1 MTTQSTFSSLD
12 RIVNQRGSGGLFVLG
27 IIAVVI
33 GIIIGSSLDN
43 AAVSII
49 FSILGIIS
57 IIASFLFI
65 IKQYERSIILRL
77 GKYNRQV
84 GPGMRTRFPFIEIVL
99 VVDIR
104 EKVRE
109 FKAERMLTK
118 DNVPVTIDAILRYK
132 IIEDK
137 AKDAILNVENFNEMI
152 KQVSQTTLRNNIGSS
167 VFQDIL
173 SKREEINQ
181 HVKSII
187 SQEAGSW
194 GIEVTGVEVRQVI
207 IPQELEAAMSMQAQ
221 AEREKNARITYGES
235 EVLVAK
241 KFQEAS
247 KVYADNPVAYA
258 LRQSNMLYE
267 SIKVQGNTIVM
278 IPSESLNSMG
288 FGNLAM
294 TVAYLENTKKAAKG
308 KTKIVDPPHRK
319 RQNESHLSRLW
330 SWNRDNTEIRF
341 EAKYHVSDKVIVKS
355 FFSFLLRNSI
365 LAFFPQENSV
375 RFLGL
380 YTGYVVPLII
390 IGNYG
395 WQ

>member
-1 MTTQSTFSSLD
+1 MLGILAVTIGLL
-12 RIVNQRGSGGLFVLG
+12 VGLFSNSTAL
-27 IIAVVI
+27 AVA
-33 GIIIGSSLDN
+33 L
-43 AAVSII
+43 
-49 FSILGIIS
+49 SILGLLAIV
-57 IIASFLFI
+57 ASFLFI

-77 GKYNRQV
+77 GKYNRQA
-84 GPGMRTRFPFIEIVL
+84 GPGMRTRIPFVESVL

-132 IIEDK
+132 IIEDR

-173 SKREEINQ
+173 SKREEINH

-187 SQEAGSW
+187 SQEAGNW

-221 AEREKNARITYGES
+221 AEREKSARVTYGES

-241 KFQEAS
+241 KFEEAS
-247 KVYADNPVAYA
+247 KVYGDNPVAYA

-294 TVAYLENTKKAAKG
+294 TVAYLESTKKAAKG
-308 KTKIVDPPHRK
+308 KI
-319 RQNESHLSRLW
+319 Q
-330 SWNRDNTEIRF
+330 
-341 EAKYHVSDKVIVKS
+341 DKAPS
-355 FFSFLLRNSI
+355 SS
-365 LAFFPQENSV
+365 E
-375 RFLGL
+375 
-380 YTGYVVPLII
+380 T
-390 IGNYG
+390 IG
-395 WQ
+395 

>member
-1 MTTQSTFSSLD
+1 M
-12 RIVNQRGSGGLFVLG
+12 LG

-43 AAVSII
+43 LAVSII

-132 IIEDK
+132 IIEDR

-308 KTKIVDPPHRK
+308 KTQDSGASSS
-319 RQNESHLSRLW
+319 E
-330 SWNRDNTEIRF
+330 TAE
-341 EAKYHVSDKVIVKS
+341 
-355 FFSFLLRNSI
+355 
-365 LAFFPQENSV
+365 
-375 RFLGL
+375 
-380 YTGYVVPLII
+380 
-390 IGNYG
+390 
-395 WQ
+395 

>member
-1 MTTQSTFSSLD
+1 M
-12 RIVNQRGSGGLFVLG
+12 LG

-43 AAVSII
+43 LAVSII
-49 FSILGIIS
+49 FTILGIIS

-132 IIEDK
+132 IIEDR

-308 KTKIVDPPHRK
+308 KT
-319 RQNESHLSRLW
+319 QESGS
-330 SWNRDNTEIRF
+330 SSSETTE
-341 EAKYHVSDKVIVKS
+341 
-355 FFSFLLRNSI
+355 
-365 LAFFPQENSV
+365 
-375 RFLGL
+375 
-380 YTGYVVPLII
+380 
-390 IGNYG
+390 
-395 WQ
+395 

>member
-1 MTTQSTFSSLD
+1 
-12 RIVNQRGSGGLFVLG
+12 VLG

-43 AAVSII
+43 LAVSII
-49 FSILGIIS
+49 FAILGIIS

-132 IIEDK
+132 IIEDR

-294 TVAYLENTKKAAKG
+294 TVAYLENTKKAAKR
-308 KTKIVDPPHRK
+308 KT
-319 RQNESHLSRLW
+319 QESGS
-330 SWNRDNTEIRF
+330 SSSETAE
-341 EAKYHVSDKVIVKS
+341 
-355 FFSFLLRNSI
+355 
-365 LAFFPQENSV
+365 
-375 RFLGL
+375 
-380 YTGYVVPLII
+380 
-390 IGNYG
+390 
-395 WQ
+395 